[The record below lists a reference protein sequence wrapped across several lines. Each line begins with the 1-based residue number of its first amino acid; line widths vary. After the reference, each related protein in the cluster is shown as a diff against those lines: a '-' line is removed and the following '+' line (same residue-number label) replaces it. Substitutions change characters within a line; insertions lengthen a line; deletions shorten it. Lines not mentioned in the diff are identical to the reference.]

1 MLSLAFEVYILFDSL
16 LKCPCHFLCHMNVRP
31 YFQCILTVHPSLQ
44 TLTSGRRRHGS
55 SELQHASFPLQTFL
69 GSSRGISGLFLLLSM
84 RSVRVHV
91 ELSKHVFRKLRE
103 ESNVWNQSRKW
114 PWGVCFRKAEMKRKK
129 VKRTD
134 AHRHGL
140 SCLPSGLKSW
150 CSGAESLEMW
160 LPLETRSFRK
170 GD

>member
-1 MLSLAFEVYILFDSL
+1 MLTFPIIFSSLLRGQALLPHPPATSTPTSSQRSQPPTMLSLAFEVYILFDSL

-69 GSSRGISGLFLLLSM
+69 GSSWGISGLFLLLSM

-103 ESNVWNQSRKW
+103 ESNV
-114 PWGVCFRKAEMKRKK
+114 
-129 VKRTD
+129 
-134 AHRHGL
+134 
-140 SCLPSGLKSW
+140 
-150 CSGAESLEMW
+150 
-160 LPLETRSFRK
+160 
-170 GD
+170 